1 MKEEK
6 KEINMDLVE
15 EGDRRKRHNR
25 EDFMPKR
32 IARIEWNPLM
42 VRFN

>member
-6 KEINMDLVE
+6 KEINMDL
-15 EGDRRKRHNR
+15 GDEDGRRKRHNR
-25 EDFMPKR
+25 EDYMPKG
-32 IARIEWNPLM
+32 IATIEWNPLM